1 MESLSCKDTV
11 LAHVQF
17 SISSVPMSSLK
28 VCSQS
33 FLLPGCSDIVDF
45 LNATFLGEFLE
56 GGREAGRGSGCGL
69 RVSKGCPGASE
80 GEEQRKCCRT
90 QLGTVTHVPPHLKL
104 AL

>member
-56 GGREAGRGSGCGL
+56 GGRERQRVWAEGLKGLSGSI
-69 RVSKGCPGASE
+69 
-80 GEEQRKCCRT
+80 
-90 QLGTVTHVPPHLKL
+90 
-104 AL
+104 